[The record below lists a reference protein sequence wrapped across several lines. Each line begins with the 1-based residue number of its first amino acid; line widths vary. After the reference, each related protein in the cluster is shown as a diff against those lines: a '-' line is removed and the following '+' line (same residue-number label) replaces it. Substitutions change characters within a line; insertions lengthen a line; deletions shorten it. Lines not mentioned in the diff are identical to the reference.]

1 MSRAAT
7 CEVSVVV
14 PVYGGEATVAELA
27 QGLAAALRDR
37 DWELLFVCDRP
48 RDGSWA
54 QVQKL
59 AAENPRVRALLF
71 RRNYGQHPALLCGIR
86 LARGRTVVT
95 MDEDL
100 QHNPADVPALVA
112 VAEQEQALV
121 YGVSAELHHGGFR
134 NLSSRLLKRFLAS
147 YLGVDFGRNMS
158 AFRAFPSQAREAFAD
173 YRSAM
178 VAIDVLLSWAALPVR
193 ALPCA
198 HAPRRAGASGY
209 TFAKLMKLMGDVVLG
224 FSVAPLRLA
233 TWAGLA
239 AMLGAFALAAVV
251 GLNWL
256 LHGSAVPGFAF
267 LGLAV
272 TLLGGVQLLAL
283 GLLGEYLGRLY
294 GSALGRP
301 QYLVAERT
309 WREPEAR

>member
-1 MSRAAT
+1 MTGAVA
-7 CEVSVVV
+7 CDVSVVV

-27 QGLAAALRDR
+27 HGLAAALEGR

-48 RDGSWA
+48 RDASWA
-54 QVQKL
+54 QVQAL

-100 QHNPADVPALVA
+100 QHDPADVPALVELSEA
-112 VAEQEQALV
+112 DCALV

-134 NLSSRLLKRFLAS
+134 NLSSRLLKRFLAG

-158 AFRAFPSQAREAFAD
+158 AFRAFPTQAREAFAD

-178 VAIDVLLSWAALPVR
+178 VAIDVLLSWSALPVR
-193 ALPCA
+193 ALACA
-198 HAPRRAGASGY
+198 HAPRRAGTSGY
-209 TFAKLMKLMGDVVLG
+209 TLSKLMKLMGDVVLG

-233 TWAGLA
+233 TWAGLV
-239 AMLGAFALAAVV
+239 AMFGAFALSGYV
-251 GLNWL
+251 LLTWL

-294 GSALGRP
+294 GSTLGRP

-309 WREPEAR
+309 WREPHLP